1 MNSLIRHLSH
11 DKKTAL
17 MLLISSLVIGICAL
31 TPALFV
37 IIVLNKYLAS
47 GITATL
53 ISLTAGAILA
63 LGFEFTFRQNRSI
76 MMQEFNQRVYD
87 PLLKAFVEKLK
98 TVQNLPTT
106 EFKKA
111 GQLTSEQYKKLD
123 GAGTLVKNM
132 RTSSVTS
139 WILDWPFVL
148 SFLIV
153 LIFINLSAA
162 VITAIFMIILNRV
175 ITWKKNLNLS
185 QDSMSSV
192 EILITGLL
200 TLTIISFGALM
211 IMQGR
216 LDVGSLI
223 GSNILA
229 ARALQGTNKYTK
241 AKEFIQQRDRAVSE
255 IVKFIK

>member
-1 MNSLIRHLSH
+1 MKSLIRHLSR
-11 DKKTAL
+11 DKKVAL
-17 MLLISSLVIGICAL
+17 MLLISSLIIGICAL

-63 LGFEFTFRQNRSI
+63 LGFEFTFRQNRSV
-76 MMQEFNQRVYD
+76 MMQEFNEKVYN
-87 PLLKAFVEKLK
+87 PLLKAFTEKLK

-106 EFKKA
+106 EFKK
-111 GQLTSEQYKKLD
+111 LD
-123 GAGTLVKNM
+123 GAGMIVKNM

-139 WILDWPFVL
+139 WVLDWPFVL
-148 SFLIV
+148 LFLVV
-153 LIFINLSAA
+153 LIFINWTAA
-162 VITAIFMIILNRV
+162 VITAIFMIILNQLNK
-175 ITWKKNLNLS
+175 WKKNLNLS

-200 TLTIISFGALM
+200 TLSIISIGALM
-211 IMQGR
+211 IMNGR

>member
-1 MNSLIRHLSH
+1 MKSLIQHLSR
-11 DKKTAL
+11 DKKVAM
-17 MLLISSLVIGICAL
+17 MLLVSSLIIGVCAL
-31 TPALFV
+31 APALFV

-53 ISLTAGAILA
+53 ISLTIGAVLA
-63 LGFEFTFRQNRSI
+63 LGFEFAFRQNRSI
-76 MMQEFNQRVYD
+76 MMQEFNQKIYD
-87 PLLKAFVEKLK
+87 PLLKKFTEKFR
-98 TVQNLPTT
+98 T
-106 EFKKA
+106 A
-111 GQLTSEQYKKLD
+111 GQLTAQEYKKLD
-123 GAGTLVKNM
+123 GAGTIVKNM

-139 WILDWPFVL
+139 WVLDWPFVL
-148 SFLIV
+148 AFLVV
-153 LIFINLSAA
+153 LIFINWTAA

-175 ITWKKNLNLS
+175 ITWKTNLNLT

-200 TLTIISFGALM
+200 TLTIISVGALM
-211 IMQGR
+211 IMQGQ
-216 LDVGSLI
+216 LDVGLLI

-241 AKEFIQQRDRAVSE
+241 AKEFIQQRDRAVRE

>member
-1 MNSLIRHLSH
+1 MKSLIKHLSR
-11 DKKTAL
+11 DKKVAL
-17 MLLISSLVIGICAL
+17 MLLISSLIIGICAL

-53 ISLTAGAILA
+53 ISLTAGAVLA
-63 LGFEFTFRQNRSI
+63 LGFEFTFRQNRSV
-76 MMQEFNQRVYD
+76 MMQEFNEKVYN
-87 PLLKAFVEKLK
+87 PLLKAFTEKLK
-98 TVQNLPTT
+98 TIQNLPTT
-106 EFKKA
+106 EFKK
-111 GQLTSEQYKKLD
+111 LD
-123 GAGTLVKNM
+123 GAGTMVKNM

-148 SFLIV
+148 LFLVV
-153 LIFINLSAA
+153 LIFINWTAA
-162 VITAIFMIILNRV
+162 VITAIFMIILNQL
-175 ITWKKNLNLS
+175 IKWKKNLNLS

-200 TLTIISFGALM
+200 TLSIISIGALM
-211 IMQGR
+211 IMNGR
-216 LDVGSLI
+216 LDVGTLI

-255 IVKFIK
+255 IVSFIKQ

>member
-1 MNSLIRHLSH
+1 MKSLIQHLSR
-11 DKKTAL
+11 DKKVAL
-17 MLLISSLVIGICAL
+17 MLLISSLIIGICAL

-53 ISLTAGAILA
+53 ISLTAGAVLA
-63 LGFEFTFRQNRSI
+63 LGFEFTFRQNRSV
-76 MMQEFNQRVYD
+76 MMQEFNEKVYN
-87 PLLKAFVEKLK
+87 PLLKAFTEKLK

-106 EFKKA
+106 EFKK
-111 GQLTSEQYKKLD
+111 LD
-123 GAGTLVKNM
+123 GAGMMIKNM

-148 SFLIV
+148 LFLVV
-153 LIFINLSAA
+153 LIFINWTAA

-175 ITWKKNLNLS
+175 ITWKTNLNLS

-200 TLTIISFGALM
+200 TLSIISIGALM
-211 IMQGR
+211 IMNGR
-216 LDVGSLI
+216 LDVGTLI

-255 IVKFIK
+255 IVSFIKQ

>member
-1 MNSLIRHLSH
+1 MKSLIQHLSR
-11 DKKTAL
+11 DKKVAL
-17 MLLISSLVIGICAL
+17 MLLISSLIIGICAL

-53 ISLTAGAILA
+53 ISLTAGAVLA
-63 LGFEFTFRQNRSI
+63 LGFEFTFRQNRSV
-76 MMQEFNQRVYD
+76 MMQEFNEKVYN
-87 PLLKAFVEKLK
+87 PLLKAFTEKLK

-106 EFKKA
+106 EFKK
-111 GQLTSEQYKKLD
+111 LD
-123 GAGTLVKNM
+123 GAGTMIKNM

-148 SFLIV
+148 LFLVV
-153 LIFINLSAA
+153 LIFINWTAA
-162 VITAIFMIILNRV
+162 VITAIFMIILNQL
-175 ITWKKNLNLS
+175 IKWKKNLNLS

-200 TLTIISFGALM
+200 TLTIISVGALM
-211 IMQGR
+211 IMNGR
-216 LDVGSLI
+216 LDIGTLI

-255 IVKFIK
+255 IVSFIKQ

>member
-1 MNSLIRHLSH
+1 MKSLIKHLSR

-17 MLLISSLVIGICAL
+17 MLLISSLIIGVCAL
-31 TPALFV
+31 APALFV
-37 IIVLNKYLAS
+37 IIVLNKFLAS

-53 ISLTAGAILA
+53 ISLTAGAVLA

-76 MMQEFNQRVYD
+76 MMQEFNRKIYD

-106 EFKKA
+106 EFKK
-111 GQLTSEQYKKLD
+111 LD
-123 GAGTLVKNM
+123 GAGTIVKNM

-139 WILDWPFVL
+139 WILDWPFIL
-148 SFLIV
+148 LFLVV
-153 LIFINLSAA
+153 LIFINWTAA

-200 TLTIISFGALM
+200 TLTIISIGAIM

-255 IVKFIK
+255 IIKFIK

>member
-1 MNSLIRHLSH
+1 MKSLIQHLSR

-17 MLLISSLVIGICAL
+17 MLLISSLIIGICAL

-47 GITATL
+47 VITATL
-53 ISLTAGAILA
+53 ISLTAGAVLA

-76 MMQEFNQRVYD
+76 MMQEFNRKIYD

-98 TVQNLPTT
+98 TVQNLPTN
-106 EFKKA
+106 EF
-111 GQLTSEQYKKLD
+111 KKLD
-123 GAGTLVKNM
+123 GAGTMIKNM

-153 LIFINLSAA
+153 LVFINWTAA

-175 ITWKKNLNLS
+175 ITWKTNLNLT

-200 TLTIISFGALM
+200 TLSIIAIGALM

-216 LDVGSLI
+216 LDVGTLI

-255 IVKFIK
+255 IVSFVKQ

>member
-1 MNSLIRHLSH
+1 MKSLIRHLSR
-11 DKKTAL
+11 DKKVAL
-17 MLLISSLVIGICAL
+17 MLLISSLIIGICAL

-63 LGFEFTFRQNRSI
+63 LGFEFTFRQNRSV
-76 MMQEFNQRVYD
+76 MMQEFNEKVYN
-87 PLLKAFVEKLK
+87 PLLKAFTEKLK

-106 EFKKA
+106 EFKK
-111 GQLTSEQYKKLD
+111 LD
-123 GAGTLVKNM
+123 GAGTMVKNM

-148 SFLIV
+148 LFLVV
-153 LIFINLSAA
+153 LIFINWTAA
-162 VITAIFMIILNRV
+162 VITAIFMIILNQL
-175 ITWKKNLNLS
+175 IKWKKNLNLS

-200 TLTIISFGALM
+200 TLTIISVGALM
-211 IMQGR
+211 IMNGR
-216 LDVGSLI
+216 LDIGTLI

-255 IVKFIK
+255 IVSFIKQ

>member
-1 MNSLIRHLSH
+1 MKSLIKHLSR
-11 DKKTAL
+11 DKKVAL
-17 MLLISSLVIGICAL
+17 MLLISSLIIGICAL

-53 ISLTAGAILA
+53 ISLTAGAVLA
-63 LGFEFTFRQNRSI
+63 LGFEFTFRQNRSV
-76 MMQEFNQRVYD
+76 MMQEFNEKVYN
-87 PLLKAFVEKLK
+87 PLLKAFTEKLK

-106 EFKKA
+106 EFKK
-111 GQLTSEQYKKLD
+111 LD
-123 GAGTLVKNM
+123 GAGTLIKNM

-148 SFLIV
+148 LFLVV
-153 LIFINLSAA
+153 LIFINWTAA
-162 VITAIFMIILNRV
+162 VITAIFMIILNQL
-175 ITWKKNLNLS
+175 IKWKKNLNLS

-200 TLTIISFGALM
+200 TLSIISIGALM
-211 IMQGR
+211 IMNGR
-216 LDVGSLI
+216 LDVGTLI

-255 IVKFIK
+255 IIKFIK

>member
-1 MNSLIRHLSH
+1 MKSLIKHLSR
-11 DKKTAL
+11 DKKVAL
-17 MLLISSLVIGICAL
+17 MLLISSLIIGICAL
-31 TPALFV
+31 APALFV

-53 ISLTAGAILA
+53 ISLTAGAVLA
-63 LGFEFTFRQNRSI
+63 LGFEFTFRQNRSV
-76 MMQEFNQRVYD
+76 MMQEFNEKVYN
-87 PLLKAFVEKLK
+87 PLLKAFTEKLK

-106 EFKKA
+106 EFKK
-111 GQLTSEQYKKLD
+111 LD
-123 GAGTLVKNM
+123 GAGTMIKNM

-148 SFLIV
+148 LFLVV
-153 LIFINLSAA
+153 LIFINWTAA

-175 ITWKKNLNLS
+175 ITWKTNLNLS

-200 TLTIISFGALM
+200 TLTIISVGALM
-211 IMQGR
+211 IMNGR
-216 LDVGSLI
+216 LDIGTLI

>member
-1 MNSLIRHLSH
+1 MKSLIQHLSR
-11 DKKTAL
+11 DKKVAL
-17 MLLISSLVIGICAL
+17 MLLISSLIIGICAL

-63 LGFEFTFRQNRSI
+63 LGFEFTFRQNRSV
-76 MMQEFNQRVYD
+76 MMQEFNEKIYN
-87 PLLKAFVEKLK
+87 PLLKAFTEKLK

-106 EFKKA
+106 EFKK
-111 GQLTSEQYKKLD
+111 LD
-123 GAGTLVKNM
+123 GAGTMVKNM

-139 WILDWPFVL
+139 WVLDWPFIL
-148 SFLIV
+148 LFLIV
-153 LIFINLSAA
+153 LIFINWTAA
-162 VITAIFMIILNRV
+162 VITAIFMIILNQL
-175 ITWKKNLNLS
+175 IKWKKNLNLS

-200 TLTIISFGALM
+200 TLTIISVGALM
-211 IMQGR
+211 IMNGR
-216 LDVGSLI
+216 LDIGTLI

-255 IVKFIK
+255 IVSFIKQ

>member
-1 MNSLIRHLSH
+1 
-11 DKKTAL
+11 
-17 MLLISSLVIGICAL
+17 MLLISSLIIGICAL

-53 ISLTAGAILA
+53 ISLTAGAVLA
-63 LGFEFTFRQNRSI
+63 LGFEFTFRQNRSV
-76 MMQEFNQRVYD
+76 MMQEFNEKVYN
-87 PLLKAFVEKLK
+87 PLLKAFTEKLK

-106 EFKKA
+106 EFKK
-111 GQLTSEQYKKLD
+111 LD
-123 GAGTLVKNM
+123 GAGTLIKNM

-153 LIFINLSAA
+153 LIFINWTAA
-162 VITAIFMIILNRV
+162 VITAIFMIILNQL
-175 ITWKKNLNLS
+175 IKWKKNLNLS

-200 TLTIISFGALM
+200 TLSIISIGALM
-211 IMQGR
+211 IMNGR
-216 LDVGSLI
+216 LDVGTLI

-255 IVKFIK
+255 IVSFIKQ

>member
-1 MNSLIRHLSH
+1 MKSLIKHLSR
-11 DKKTAL
+11 DKKVAL
-17 MLLISSLVIGICAL
+17 MLLISSLIIGICAL

-53 ISLTAGAILA
+53 ISLTAGAVLA
-63 LGFEFTFRQNRSI
+63 LGFEFTFRQNRSV
-76 MMQEFNQRVYD
+76 MMQEFNEKVYN
-87 PLLKAFVEKLK
+87 PLLKAFTEKLK
-98 TVQNLPTT
+98 TIQNLPTT
-106 EFKKA
+106 EFKK
-111 GQLTSEQYKKLD
+111 LD
-123 GAGTLVKNM
+123 GAGTMVKNM

-139 WILDWPFVL
+139 WVLDWPFIL
-148 SFLIV
+148 LFLIV
-153 LIFINLSAA
+153 LIFINWTAA
-162 VITAIFMIILNRV
+162 VITAIFMIILNQL
-175 ITWKKNLNLS
+175 IKWKKNLNLS

-200 TLTIISFGALM
+200 TLSIISIGALM
-211 IMQGR
+211 IMNGR

-255 IVKFIK
+255 IVSFIKQ

>member
-1 MNSLIRHLSH
+1 MNSLIRHLSR
-11 DKKTAL
+11 DKKIAL
-17 MLLISSLVIGICAL
+17 MLLISSLIIGICAL

-63 LGFEFTFRQNRSI
+63 LGFEFTFRQNRSV
-76 MMQEFNQRVYD
+76 MFQEFNQKIYD
-87 PLLKAFVEKLK
+87 PLLKAFTEKLK

-106 EFKKA
+106 EFKK
-111 GQLTSEQYKKLD
+111 LD
-123 GAGTLVKNM
+123 GAGTMVKNM

-148 SFLIV
+148 LFLVV
-153 LIFINLSAA
+153 LIFINWTAA
-162 VITAIFMIILNRV
+162 VITAIFMIILNQL
-175 ITWKKNLNLS
+175 IKWKKNLNLS

-200 TLTIISFGALM
+200 TLSIISIGALM
-211 IMQGR
+211 IMNGR

-255 IVKFIK
+255 IVSFIKQ

>member
-1 MNSLIRHLSH
+1 MKSLIRHLSR

-17 MLLISSLVIGICAL
+17 MLLISSLIIGICAL
-31 TPALFV
+31 APALFV

-63 LGFEFTFRQNRSI
+63 LGFEFTFRQNRSV
-76 MMQEFNQRVYD
+76 MMQEFNEKVYN
-87 PLLKAFVEKLK
+87 PLLKAFTEKLK

-106 EFKKA
+106 EFKK
-111 GQLTSEQYKKLD
+111 LD
-123 GAGTLVKNM
+123 GAGTMVKNM

-148 SFLIV
+148 LFLVV
-153 LIFINLSAA
+153 LIFINWTAA

-175 ITWKKNLNLS
+175 ITWKTNLNLS
-185 QDSMSSV
+185 QDSMSSI

-200 TLTIISFGALM
+200 TLTIISVGALM
-211 IMQGR
+211 IMNGR
-216 LDVGSLI
+216 LDIGTLI

-255 IVKFIK
+255 IVSFIKQ

>member
-1 MNSLIRHLSH
+1 MKSLIQHLSR
-11 DKKTAL
+11 DKKVAM
-17 MLLISSLVIGICAL
+17 MLLVSSLIIGVCAL
-31 TPALFV
+31 APALFV

-53 ISLTAGAILA
+53 ISLTIGAVLA
-63 LGFEFTFRQNRSI
+63 LGFEFAFRQNRSI
-76 MMQEFNQRVYD
+76 MMQEFNQKIYD
-87 PLLKAFVEKLK
+87 PLLKRFTEKFR
-98 TVQNLPTT
+98 T
-106 EFKKA
+106 A
-111 GQLTSEQYKKLD
+111 GQLTAQEYKKLD

-148 SFLIV
+148 AFLIV
-153 LIFINLSAA
+153 LIFINWTAA

-175 ITWKKNLNLS
+175 ITWKTNLNLT

-200 TLTIISFGALM
+200 TLTIISIGALM

-216 LDVGSLI
+216 LDIGTLI

-255 IVKFIK
+255 IIQFIK

>member
-1 MNSLIRHLSH
+1 MKSLIQHLSR
-11 DKKTAL
+11 DKKVAM
-17 MLLISSLVIGICAL
+17 MLLVSSLIIGVCAL
-31 TPALFV
+31 APALFV

-53 ISLTAGAILA
+53 ISLTIGAVLA
-63 LGFEFTFRQNRSI
+63 LGFEFAFRQNRSI
-76 MMQEFNQRVYD
+76 MMQEFNQKIYD
-87 PLLKAFVEKLK
+87 PLLKRFTEKFR
-98 TVQNLPTT
+98 T
-106 EFKKA
+106 A
-111 GQLTSEQYKKLD
+111 GQLTAQEYKKLD
-123 GAGTLVKNM
+123 GAGTIVKNM

-148 SFLIV
+148 AFLVV
-153 LIFINLSAA
+153 LIFINWTAA
-162 VITAIFMIILNRV
+162 VITAIFMVILNRI
-175 ITWKKNLNLS
+175 ITWKTNLNLT

-200 TLTIISFGALM
+200 TLTIISIGAIM
-211 IMQGR
+211 IMQGQ

-255 IVKFIK
+255 IIQFIK

>member
-1 MNSLIRHLSH
+1 MNSLIRHLSR
-11 DKKTAL
+11 DKKVAT
-17 MLLISSLVIGICAL
+17 MLLISSLIIGMCAL

-53 ISLTAGAILA
+53 ISLTMGAVLA
-63 LGFEFTFRQNRSI
+63 LGFEFSFRQNRSI
-76 MMQEFNQRVYD
+76 MMQEFNQRIYD
-87 PLLKAFVEKLK
+87 PLLRKFTEKFSK
-98 TVQNLPTT
+98 TEHT
-106 EFKKA
+106 E
-111 GQLTSEQYKKLD
+111 EEYKKLD
-123 GAGTLVKNM
+123 SAGTLVKNM

-148 SFLIV
+148 AFLVV
-153 LIFINLSAA
+153 LIFINWTAA
-162 VITAIFMIILNRV
+162 VITAIFMIILNRL
-175 ITWKKNLNLS
+175 ITWKKNLNLT

-200 TLTIISFGALM
+200 TLSIISVGAVM
-211 IMQGR
+211 IMQGQ
-216 LDVGSLI
+216 LDVGTLI

-255 IVKFIK
+255 IIKFVK

>member
-1 MNSLIRHLSH
+1 MKSLIQHLSR
-11 DKKTAL
+11 DKKVAM
-17 MLLISSLVIGICAL
+17 MLLVSSLIIGVCAL

-53 ISLTAGAILA
+53 ISLTIGAVLA
-63 LGFEFTFRQNRSI
+63 LGFEFAFRQNRSI
-76 MMQEFNQRVYD
+76 MMQEFNQKIYD
-87 PLLKAFVEKLK
+87 PLLKRFTEKFR
-98 TVQNLPTT
+98 T
-106 EFKKA
+106 A
-111 GQLTSEQYKKLD
+111 GQLTAQEYKKLD
-123 GAGTLVKNM
+123 GAGTIVKNM

-148 SFLIV
+148 AFLVV
-153 LIFINLSAA
+153 LIFINWTAA
-162 VITAIFMIILNRV
+162 VITAIFMVILNRI
-175 ITWKKNLNLS
+175 ITWKTNLNLT

-200 TLTIISFGALM
+200 TLTIISIGAIM
-211 IMQGR
+211 IMQGQ

-255 IVKFIK
+255 IIQFIK

>member
-1 MNSLIRHLSH
+1 MKSLIRHLSR

-17 MLLISSLVIGICAL
+17 MLLISSLIIGICAL

-53 ISLTAGAILA
+53 ISLTAGAVLA
-63 LGFEFTFRQNRSI
+63 LGFEFTFRQNRSV
-76 MMQEFNQRVYD
+76 MMQEFNEKVYN
-87 PLLKAFVEKLK
+87 PLLKAFTEKLK

-106 EFKKA
+106 EFKK
-111 GQLTSEQYKKLD
+111 LD
-123 GAGTLVKNM
+123 GAGTMVKNM

-148 SFLIV
+148 LFLVV
-153 LIFINLSAA
+153 LIFINWTAA

-175 ITWKKNLNLS
+175 ITWKTNLNLS

-200 TLTIISFGALM
+200 TLTIISVGALM
-211 IMQGR
+211 IMNGR
-216 LDVGSLI
+216 LDIGTLI

-255 IVKFIK
+255 IVSFIKQ

>member
-1 MNSLIRHLSH
+1 MNSLIRHLSR

-17 MLLISSLVIGICAL
+17 MLLISSLIIGICAL

-53 ISLTAGAILA
+53 ISLTVGAVLA

-76 MMQEFNQRVYD
+76 MMQEFNQKIYD
-87 PLLKAFVEKLK
+87 PLLKSFVEKLK

-106 EFKKA
+106 EFKK
-111 GQLTSEQYKKLD
+111 LD
-123 GAGTLVKNM
+123 GAGTMIKNM

-153 LIFINLSAA
+153 LIFINWTAA

-175 ITWKKNLNLS
+175 ITWKTNLNLT

-200 TLTIISFGALM
+200 TLTIISIGALM

>member
-1 MNSLIRHLSH
+1 MNSLIRHLSR
-11 DKKTAL
+11 DKKVAT
-17 MLLISSLVIGICAL
+17 MLLISSLIIGMCAL

-53 ISLTAGAILA
+53 ISLTMGAVLA
-63 LGFEFTFRQNRSI
+63 LGFEFSFRQNRSI
-76 MMQEFNQRVYD
+76 MMQEFNQRIYD
-87 PLLKAFVEKLK
+87 PLLRKFTEKFSK
-98 TVQNLPTT
+98 TEHT
-106 EFKKA
+106 E
-111 GQLTSEQYKKLD
+111 EEYKKLD
-123 GAGTLVKNM
+123 SAGTLVKNM

-148 SFLIV
+148 AFLVV
-153 LIFINLSAA
+153 LIFINWTAA
-162 VITAIFMIILNRV
+162 VITAIFMIILNRL
-175 ITWKKNLNLS
+175 ITWKKNLNLT

-200 TLTIISFGALM
+200 TLSIISVGAVM
-211 IMQGR
+211 IMQGQ
-216 LDVGSLI
+216 LDVGTLI

-229 ARALQGTNKYTK
+229 ARALQGANKYTK

-255 IVKFIK
+255 IIKFVK

>member
-1 MNSLIRHLSH
+1 MKSLIRHLSR
-11 DKKTAL
+11 DKKVAL
-17 MLLISSLVIGICAL
+17 MLLISSLIIGVCAL
-31 TPALFV
+31 APALFV

-53 ISLTAGAILA
+53 ISLTAGAVLA

-76 MMQEFNQRVYD
+76 MMQEFNQKIYD
-87 PLLKAFVEKLK
+87 PLLKSFVEKLK

-106 EFKKA
+106 EFKK
-111 GQLTSEQYKKLD
+111 LD
-123 GAGTLVKNM
+123 GAGTMIKNM

-153 LIFINLSAA
+153 LIFINWTAA
-162 VITAIFMIILNRV
+162 VITAIFMIILNRI
-175 ITWKKNLNLS
+175 ITWKTNLNLT

-200 TLTIISFGALM
+200 TLTIIAIGALM

>member
-1 MNSLIRHLSH
+1 MKSLIQHLSR
-11 DKKTAL
+11 DKKVAM
-17 MLLISSLVIGICAL
+17 MLLVSSLIIGVCAL
-31 TPALFV
+31 APALFV

-53 ISLTAGAILA
+53 ISLTIGAVLA
-63 LGFEFTFRQNRSI
+63 LGFEFAFRQNRSI
-76 MMQEFNQRVYD
+76 MMQEFNQKIYD
-87 PLLKAFVEKLK
+87 PLLKKFTEKFR
-98 TVQNLPTT
+98 T
-106 EFKKA
+106 A
-111 GQLTSEQYKKLD
+111 GQLTAQEYKKLD
-123 GAGTLVKNM
+123 GAGTIVKNM

-139 WILDWPFVL
+139 WVLDWPFVL
-148 SFLIV
+148 AFLVV
-153 LIFINLSAA
+153 LIFINWTAA

-175 ITWKKNLNLS
+175 ITWKTNLNLT

-200 TLTIISFGALM
+200 TLTIISVGALM
-211 IMQGR
+211 IMQGQ
-216 LDVGSLI
+216 LDVGLLI

-255 IVKFIK
+255 IIQFIK

>member
-1 MNSLIRHLSH
+1 MKSLIKHLSR
-11 DKKTAL
+11 DKKVAL
-17 MLLISSLVIGICAL
+17 MLLISSLIIGICAL

-63 LGFEFTFRQNRSI
+63 LGFEFTFRQNRSV
-76 MMQEFNQRVYD
+76 MMQEFNEKIYN
-87 PLLKAFVEKLK
+87 PLLKAFTEKLK
-98 TVQNLPTT
+98 TIQNLPTT
-106 EFKKA
+106 EFKK
-111 GQLTSEQYKKLD
+111 LD
-123 GAGTLVKNM
+123 GAGTMVKNM

-148 SFLIV
+148 LFLVV
-153 LIFINLSAA
+153 LIFINWTAA
-162 VITAIFMIILNRV
+162 VITAIFMIILNQL
-175 ITWKKNLNLS
+175 IKWKKNLNLS

-200 TLTIISFGALM
+200 TLTIISVGALM
-211 IMQGR
+211 IMNGR
-216 LDVGSLI
+216 LDVGTLI

-255 IVKFIK
+255 IVSFIKQ

>member
-1 MNSLIRHLSH
+1 MKSLIKHLSR
-11 DKKTAL
+11 DKKVAL
-17 MLLISSLVIGICAL
+17 MLLISSLIIGICAL

-53 ISLTAGAILA
+53 ISLTAGAVLA
-63 LGFEFTFRQNRSI
+63 LGFEFTFRQNRSV
-76 MMQEFNQRVYD
+76 MMQEFNEKVYN
-87 PLLKAFVEKLK
+87 PLLKAFTEKLK

-106 EFKKA
+106 EFKK
-111 GQLTSEQYKKLD
+111 LD
-123 GAGTLVKNM
+123 GAGTLIKNM

-148 SFLIV
+148 LFLVV
-153 LIFINLSAA
+153 LIFINWTAA

-175 ITWKKNLNLS
+175 ITWKTNLNLS
-185 QDSMSSV
+185 QDSMSSI

-200 TLTIISFGALM
+200 TLTIISVGALM
-211 IMQGR
+211 IMNGR
-216 LDVGSLI
+216 LDIGTLI

-255 IVKFIK
+255 IVSFIKQ

>member
-1 MNSLIRHLSH
+1 MKSLIRHLSR

-53 ISLTAGAILA
+53 ISLTAGAVLA

-76 MMQEFNQRVYD
+76 MMQEFNRKIYD

-98 TVQNLPTT
+98 TVQNLPTN
-106 EFKKA
+106 EF
-111 GQLTSEQYKKLD
+111 KKLD
-123 GAGTLVKNM
+123 GAGTMIKNM

-153 LIFINLSAA
+153 LVFINWTAA

-175 ITWKKNLNLS
+175 ITWRTNLNLT

-200 TLTIISFGALM
+200 TLSIIAIGALM

-216 LDVGSLI
+216 LDVGTLI

-255 IVKFIK
+255 IVSFVKQ

>member
-1 MNSLIRHLSH
+1 MKSLIRHLSR
-11 DKKTAL
+11 DKKVAL
-17 MLLISSLVIGICAL
+17 MLLISSLIIGVCAL
-31 TPALFV
+31 APALFV

-53 ISLTAGAILA
+53 ISLTAGAVLA

-76 MMQEFNQRVYD
+76 MMQEFNQKIYD

-106 EFKKA
+106 EFKK
-111 GQLTSEQYKKLD
+111 LD
-123 GAGTLVKNM
+123 GAGTMIKNM

-153 LIFINLSAA
+153 LIFINWTAA
-162 VITAIFMIILNRV
+162 VITAIFMIILNRI
-175 ITWKKNLNLS
+175 ITWKTNLNLT

-200 TLTIISFGALM
+200 TLTIISIGALM

-255 IVKFIK
+255 IVKFVK

>member
-1 MNSLIRHLSH
+1 MKSLIRHLSR

-17 MLLISSLVIGICAL
+17 MLLISSLIIGICAL
-31 TPALFV
+31 APALFV

-53 ISLTAGAILA
+53 ISLTAGAVLA
-63 LGFEFTFRQNRSI
+63 LSFEFTFRQNRSV
-76 MMQEFNQRVYD
+76 MMQEFNEKVYN
-87 PLLKAFVEKLK
+87 PLLKAFTEKLK

-106 EFKKA
+106 EFKK
-111 GQLTSEQYKKLD
+111 LD
-123 GAGTLVKNM
+123 GAGTMVKNM

-148 SFLIV
+148 LFLVV
-153 LIFINLSAA
+153 LIFINWTAA
-162 VITAIFMIILNRV
+162 VITAIFMIILNQL
-175 ITWKKNLNLS
+175 IKWKKNLNLS

-200 TLTIISFGALM
+200 TLTIISVGALM
-211 IMQGR
+211 IMNGR
-216 LDVGSLI
+216 LDIGTLI

-255 IVKFIK
+255 IVNFIKQ

>member
-1 MNSLIRHLSH
+1 MKSLIRHLSR
-11 DKKTAL
+11 DKKVAL
-17 MLLISSLVIGICAL
+17 MLLISSLIIGICAL

-53 ISLTAGAILA
+53 ISLTAGAVLA
-63 LGFEFTFRQNRSI
+63 LGFEFTFRQNRSV
-76 MMQEFNQRVYD
+76 MMQEFNEKVYN
-87 PLLKAFVEKLK
+87 PLLKAFTEKLK

-106 EFKKA
+106 EFKK
-111 GQLTSEQYKKLD
+111 LD
-123 GAGTLVKNM
+123 GAGTMVKNM

-148 SFLIV
+148 LFLVV
-153 LIFINLSAA
+153 LIFINWTAA

-175 ITWKKNLNLS
+175 ITWKTNLNLS

-200 TLTIISFGALM
+200 TLSIISVGALM
-211 IMQGR
+211 IMNGR
-216 LDVGSLI
+216 LDIGTLI

-255 IVKFIK
+255 IVSFIKQ

>member
-1 MNSLIRHLSH
+1 MKSLIQHLSR
-11 DKKTAL
+11 DKKVAM
-17 MLLISSLVIGICAL
+17 MLLVSSLIIGVCAL
-31 TPALFV
+31 APALFV

-53 ISLTAGAILA
+53 ISLTIGAVLA
-63 LGFEFTFRQNRSI
+63 LGFEFAFRQNRSI
-76 MMQEFNQRVYD
+76 MMQEFNQKIYD
-87 PLLKAFVEKLK
+87 PLLKKFTEKFR
-98 TVQNLPTT
+98 T
-106 EFKKA
+106 A
-111 GQLTSEQYKKLD
+111 GQLTAQEYKKLD
-123 GAGTLVKNM
+123 GAGTIVKNM

-139 WILDWPFVL
+139 WVLDWPFVL
-148 SFLIV
+148 AFLVV
-153 LIFINLSAA
+153 LIFINWTAA

-175 ITWKKNLNLS
+175 ITWKTNLNLT

-200 TLTIISFGALM
+200 TLTIISVGALM
-211 IMQGR
+211 IMQGQ
-216 LDVGSLI
+216 LDVGLLI